1 MSVNTTAIEAAA
13 PPVKARFPKSIP
25 YIIGNE
31 TAERF
36 SYYGMRAI
44 LAIFL
49 VSQFNFSDAK
59 SNATVHLFIALTY
72 FMSIVGGLLADWF
85 LGKYATIFWLSLV
98 YCAGHFCLA
107 TFDTNVD
114 GFLFGLLL
122 ITIGAGGIKPC
133 VSANVGDQFDH
144 TNQSLISK
152 MFNWFYFSINVGAF
166 FSTLL
171 TPFLYQRLGAKVAFG
186 VPGVL
191 MGIATLI
198 FWLGRKKYVRVKPTG
213 FPKKNFIFIN
223 AFLLRTFITKKKG
236 ESARDIAKQK
246 YSAES
251 LEGVFAVWRVL
262 SVFIFIPIYW
272 ALYDQSSSEWV
283 LQAQHMNLNFL
294 SVTWLPSQVQ
304 AINPILILA
313 FIPLFSYVIYPGVE
327 KMGISVTPLRK
338 IGTGFIVLASSF
350 LVIAF
355 IQTQIDHGLKPNIV
369 WQLFAYTLLTAS
381 EILVSITGLEYAYT
395 QAPKS
400 MKSTIMAFWLMTV
413 FVGDL
418 FDTLVNNNIN
428 NHGFLYPL
436 EGSASFYWFFLAIL
450 GVFTVTF
457 IIISRFIKEKSY
469 LIESEETLTVNTDK
483 ATNDG
488 LLEH

>member
-1 MSVNTTAIEAAA
+1 MSANTNAIEATL
-13 PPVKARFPKSIP
+13 PVQAKFPKSIP

-31 TAERF
+31 AVERF
-36 SYYGMRAI
+36 SFYGMKAI

-49 VSQFNFSDAK
+49 VSQFNYSDAK

-72 FMSIVGGLLADWF
+72 FMSIVGGLLADWY

-98 YCAGHFCLA
+98 YCAGHFCLSM
-107 TFDTNVD
+107 FDTQVN

-152 MFNWFYFSINVGAF
+152 MFNWFYFSINVGSF
-166 FSTLL
+166 ISTLL
-171 TPFLYQRLGAKVAFG
+171 IPLLNDRFGPKVAFG

-191 MGIATLI
+191 MALATFI
-198 FWLGRKKYVRVKPTG
+198 FWLGRKKYVRVKPSG
-213 FPKKNFIFIN
+213 FPKENFIFIN
-223 AFLLRTFITKKKG
+223 AYMFRTFFTKKKG
-236 ESARDIAKQK
+236 ESVRKITEQK
-246 YSAES
+246 YSAKS
-251 LEGVFAVWRVL
+251 IEGVFAVWRVL
-262 SVFIFIPIYW
+262 SVFVFIPIYW
-272 ALYDQSSSEWV
+272 ALYDQSGSEWV
-283 LQAQHMNLNFL
+283 LQARDMNLNFL
-294 SVTWLPSQVQ
+294 AVTWLPSQIQ

-327 KMGISVTPLRK
+327 KMGIKVTPMRK
-338 IGTGFIVLASSF
+338 IGTGFILLAGSF
-350 LVIAF
+350 LIIAF
-355 IQTQIDHGLKPNIV
+355 IQTQIDQGLKPNIV
-369 WQLFAYTLLTAS
+369 WQIFAYILLTAS

-418 FDTLVNNNIN
+418 FDSLVNNNISH
-428 NHGFLYPL
+428 HGFLYPL

-450 GVFTVTF
+450 GFVTVAF

-469 LIESEETLTVNTDK
+469 LIESEGALTANEAK